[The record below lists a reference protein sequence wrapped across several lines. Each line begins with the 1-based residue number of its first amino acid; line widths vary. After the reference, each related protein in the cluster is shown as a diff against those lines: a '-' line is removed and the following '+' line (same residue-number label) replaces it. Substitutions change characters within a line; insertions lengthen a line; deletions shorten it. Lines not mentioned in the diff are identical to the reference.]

1 MKANKCICSSCPNED
16 TCQLEKGGFCFT
28 HVRIIENDYQF
39 EQVDNHGCLP
49 PFPDLRTLFMCRSN
63 LSNSE
68 LPQRVLCCQDED
80 FCNSIESTP
89 WFDDSFFTDANQ
101 TESDSSFKLTMFG
114 GSNFIT
120 TINSKSVFDSKKNFV
135 ISQKSAHGNSRSRSV
150 KKECE
155 SSSRMDSG
163 LHRLAEKT
171 LAMDVHLEKVIGSGR
186 YGEVWLGNY
195 KGEKVSVK
203 IFLSHQENSFF
214 RELEIYSSF
223 LTINNNILRFIGAD
237 ITSKNHTTELIL
249 VTEYIEYGS
258 MYDYL
263 ENNPL
268 TNIRQMLSLMNSL
281 ANGICYLH
289 EEINS
294 VICPKVPISHRDIKS
309 KNVLMRSNFTCCI
322 SDFGLSLKKTHKI
335 NKETYNYRVGTKRY
349 MPPEIL
355 SQTLEVDS
363 FESFLFADIYSLG
376 LVFWELFNCLRFNES
391 RNFHQIPFHDLVS
404 NDPSYE
410 EMNDVVC
417 IKKKRPNFDQQFL
430 LNNPDYLVSIQ
441 NPHKFD

>member
-1 MKANKCICSSCPNED
+1 MK
-16 TCQLEKGGFCFT
+16 
-28 HVRIIENDYQF
+28 IIFKYLNF
-39 EQVDNHGCLP
+39 
-49 PFPDLRTLFMCRSN
+49 RSN
-63 LSNSE
+63 NIDL
-68 LPQRVLCCQDED
+68 
-80 FCNSIESTP
+80 ES
-89 WFDDSFFTDANQ
+89 
-101 TESDSSFKLTMFG
+101 G

-195 KGEKVSVK
+195 KGENVSVK

-263 ENNPL
+263 ENNSL

-294 VICPKVPISHRDIKS
+294 VICPKIPISHRDIKS

-355 SQTLEVDS
+355 SQTLEVDK
-363 FESFLFADIYSLG
+363 FESFLFAD
-376 LVFWELFNCLRFNES
+376 
-391 RNFHQIPFHDLVS
+391 
-404 NDPSYE
+404 
-410 EMNDVVC
+410 M
-417 IKKKRPNFDQQFL
+417 
-430 LNNPDYLVSIQ
+430 
-441 NPHKFD
+441 